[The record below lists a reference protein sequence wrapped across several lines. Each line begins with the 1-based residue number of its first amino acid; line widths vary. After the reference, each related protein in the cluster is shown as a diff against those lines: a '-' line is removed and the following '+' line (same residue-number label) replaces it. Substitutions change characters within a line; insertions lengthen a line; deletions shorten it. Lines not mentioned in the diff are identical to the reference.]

1 MKLKRTVHGLSTKV
15 SNSILCAADGSQY
28 RILGQ
33 VVLANGPDGEQTMLE
48 GHDGDITSVALS
60 PDSKFLATGQ
70 VGPNADVIVWST
82 VEKRLLYRF
91 SEYDDDVSNVLFSHD
106 SRLIATICSS
116 EVHPS
121 SRNKTTSGVG
131 STGVGESISKLII
144 WDSQT
149 GMIVTSSVLRG
160 KYGTISWANG
170 HCSDGSAADYTL
182 AVAGTDG
189 IALCDVN
196 PFEGSLR
203 TRKVELGSTSRDFIS
218 MAFNQD
224 GSCVFA
230 GSMTGDIIR
239 VGTRLLNVQGRSSQI
254 AMGGVKHLRPCH
266 GGLLLATGDG
276 TVAHFNGS
284 MNSVGKTVRLDSGIT
299 SISPHRNATDDNDFI
314 IGTSKGKVYRL
325 NIENMDIQKLE
336 SFHCEG
342 LTKVALIGENV
353 CLTCGETGTV
363 CTWDLRTMKQTK
375 EFVGRNGR
383 GERMSVTSLAI
394 CEDIILTG
402 WENGCVR
409 ALSRE
414 TLEEKWRLD
423 DIDKGAI
430 SSIIVDGN
438 RKFMMTGGSSGHT
451 RMWSLADRRMVSDLS
466 EHIREV
472 TDLALINDD
481 KWVVSASKD
490 CYLISWDLV
499 NKRRVAEYRH
509 RSGGINSIG
518 VASENV
524 IIAVGLPKS
533 IGKWRLDHQMPEH
546 LIEIA
551 HDGEVMCVQMLPDK
565 KAFITGAVD
574 SYVKVWDT
582 ERMEVQCVCRGH
594 SGAVK
599 SVAAS
604 DDGSTFVS
612 CSDDGSLS
620 VYRVVN

>member
-1 MKLKRTVHGLSTKV
+1 MKLKRTVHGLSTNV
-15 SNSILCAADGSQY
+15 GNSILCAADGSQY
-28 RILGQ
+28 RTLGQ
-33 VVLANGPDGEQTMLE
+33 VVLANAPDGEQTMFE
-48 GHDGDITSVALS
+48 GHDGDITSATLS
-60 PDSKFLATGQ
+60 PDNRYLATGQ

-82 VEKRLLYRF
+82 AERRLLYRF
-91 SEYDDDVSNVLFSHD
+91 SEYDDDVSCVLFSHD
-106 SRLIATICSS
+106 SRLIATICSG
-116 EVHPS
+116 EVSPS
-121 SRNKTTSGVG
+121 SRSNAGAG
-131 STGVGESISKLII
+131 GTGVGESVSKLII

-149 GMIVTSSVLRG
+149 GNIVTSSVLRG
-160 KYGTISWANG
+160 RYGTIAWSGGFHSHAG
-170 HCSDGSAADYTL
+170 GAGDYTL

-189 IALCDVN
+189 IVLCEVD
-196 PFEGSLR
+196 PFEGSLS
-203 TRKVELGSTSRDFIS
+203 TRRVELGSTSREFIS
-218 MAFNQD
+218 MAFNRD

-276 TVAHFNGS
+276 TVAHFNGD
-284 MNSVGKTVRLDSGIT
+284 SVGKAVKLDSGIT
-299 SISPHRNATDDNDFI
+299 SISPRRNAADDAEFVV
-314 IGTSKGKVYRL
+314 GTSRGNVYRL
-325 NIENMDIQKLE
+325 SIGGMEYEKLE
-336 SFHCEG
+336 SHHSEG
-342 LTKVALIGENV
+342 LTKVALIGDDV

-363 CTWDLRTMKQTK
+363 CTWDLATMRRTG

-383 GERMSVTSLAI
+383 GERMSVTSLAV
-394 CEDIILTG
+394 CDDIILTG

-409 ALSRE
+409 ALGRDTLRE
-414 TLEEKWRLD
+414 HWRLD

-430 SSIIVDGN
+430 SSIIVDGDH
-438 RKFMMTGGSSGHT
+438 KFMMTGGSSGHT

-472 TDLALINDD
+472 TDLVLINDD
-481 KWVVSASKD
+481 RWVISASKD

-533 IGKWRLDHQMPEH
+533 IGKWRLDHHLPEQ

-551 HDGEVMCVQMLPDK
+551 HDGEVMCVRMAPDRRT
-565 KAFITGAVD
+565 FITGSVD

-582 ERMEVQCVCRGH
+582 ERMEVLCVCRGH

-599 SVAAS
+599 SIATS
-604 DDGSTFVS
+604 EDGSTFVS

-620 VYRVVN
+620 VYKIVT